1 MKVFDYLDY
10 RRFIRDSVESL
21 QQENPHLS
29 VRELLRRV
37 RCSSPSY
44 YKEVIVD
51 AKKRMSL
58 ATARRFAEFFRLPTE
73 ETDYFLLLVQYN
85 QAKSELERIRFYEQ
99 LLQVMPKSSVEDHF
113 LSINEYGYLS
123 DWHNSVVR
131 ELLPLA
137 EAFAN
142 RDTGEREALARL
154 LRVRISEGQIDIAI
168 KLLESL
174 KFIRRDKQGNYVKS
188 AVAIKNGDKTPA
200 AFRTLCQFT
209 DLGKSV
215 INTTDPLYRLFKI
228 AVLSMNEENF
238 AVIEKKINDVCSE
251 IVALSGTSQTPPDRL
266 YALNI
271 QFFPLTRLPGE
282 SKAG

>member
-1 MKVFDYLDY
+1 
-10 RRFIRDSVESL
+10 VESM
-21 QQENPHLS
+21 QTENPHLS
-29 VRELLRRV
+29 VREVLRRV
-37 RCSSPSY
+37 HCSSPSY

-58 ATARRFAEFFRLPTE
+58 ATARRFAEFFRLSTG
-73 ETDYFLLLVQYN
+73 ETDFFLLLVQYN

-99 LLQVMPKSSVEDHF
+99 ILQVMPKSSVEDHF
-113 LSINEYGYLS
+113 LNINEYGYLS

-137 EAFAN
+137 KAFAN
-142 RDTGEREALARL
+142 RDANEREALARL
-154 LRVRISEGQIDIAI
+154 LRRKIPEGQIDSAI
-168 KLLESL
+168 RLLESL
-174 KFIRRDKQGNYVKS
+174 NFIRRDRDGNYVKS
-188 AVAIKNGDKTPA
+188 EVAIKNGDKTPA

-209 DLGKSV
+209 DLGKSI

-251 IVALSGTSQTPPDRL
+251 IVALSGTSQRPPDRL

-271 QFFPLTRLPGE
+271 QFFPLTRLPE
-282 SKAG
+282 ER